1 MGLFYSR
8 PQPQP
13 RGSLVEDA
21 EVEHLYQDGWYPAMP
36 NFPPPRESQRF
47 LTTNCECVYFKNSQ
61 RLLCDYL
68 FSFRLSL
75 PQVTGLAE
83 GMRRQGLLREAGSH
97 CPHLCSQEGM
107 RGLRLLPGS
116 SRDTVYRT
124 HRLTSFTAAF
134 QKVWDPQQ

>member
-1 MGLFYSR
+1 MEVPRARGGFTAAKDYFVPACLSLARSSMGLFYSR

-75 PQVTGLAE
+75 PQVTHE
-83 GMRRQGLLREAGSH
+83 DVFQNSKLR
-97 CPHLCSQEGM
+97 
-107 RGLRLLPGS
+107 
-116 SRDTVYRT
+116 
-124 HRLTSFTAAF
+124 
-134 QKVWDPQQ
+134 K